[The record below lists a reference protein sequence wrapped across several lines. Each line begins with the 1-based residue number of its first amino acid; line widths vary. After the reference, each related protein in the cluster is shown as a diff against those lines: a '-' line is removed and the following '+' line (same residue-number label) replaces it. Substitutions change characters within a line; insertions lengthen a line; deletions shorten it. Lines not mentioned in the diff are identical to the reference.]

1 MGRNQYINSYIKDKY
16 DRLGLLLPK
25 GLKND
30 LMALC
35 GDLNISANEYI
46 KSLIVN
52 DLQGGESVL
61 FSNNDHGTLDKELL
75 DKWQIPNKYRPM
87 IEVASYSKDDGYFVR
102 LKDGYINDTT
112 GTRIIH
118 VNKLSEM
125 RLTINKS
132 HKTNL

>member
-1 MGRNQYINSYIKDKY
+1 
-16 DRLGLLLPK
+16 
-25 GLKND
+25 
-30 LMALC
+30 
-35 GDLNISANEYI
+35 
-46 KSLIVN
+46 
-52 DLQGGESVL
+52 
-61 FSNNDHGTLDKELL
+61 
-75 DKWQIPNKYRPM
+75 M

-132 HKTNL
+132 HKVNL

>member
-1 MGRNQYINSYIKDKY
+1 MDRNQYINSYIKDKY

-25 GLKND
+25 SLKND

-52 DLQGGESVL
+52 DLQGGKSVL
-61 FSNNDHGTLDKELL
+61 FSNNEHGTVDKKLL
-75 DKWQIPNKYRPM
+75 GKWQIPNKYRLM
-87 IEVASYSKDDGYFVR
+87 IEVASYSKNDGYFVR

>member
-1 MGRNQYINSYIKDKY
+1 MDRNQYINSYIKDKY

-30 LMALC
+30 LMTLC

-61 FSNNDHGTLDKELL
+61 FSNNCHGTLDKELL

-87 IEVASYSKDDGYFVR
+87 IEVANYSKDDGYFVR

-132 HKTNL
+132 HKVNL